1 MPPDRRRLSLAAKR
15 QGPARVAL
23 GRSGLWPAALPC
35 HGRPA
40 LCLPPLA
47 LPSGGR
53 YVPYVQDG
61 PLWYTPLLSRCAVHI
76 PSCMYAATPCCH
88 TQLPMACPS
97 PSRCAGRAVAPP
109 HRCYFGNLQ
118 GYRLAAALDLPRIE
132 LPAKARTVA
141 SGLGRVTGGRGG
153 GVVVWWRTQLRRPAV
168 AVPVRC
174 NGTPAASPLL
184 PSPVPHPTAPRRRPL
199 VGGIDGH
206 DASTLSVWPHPLVHL
221 YVQDLSAW
229 YIMDGTARASSSSS
243 HSAPAD
249 AAVARGMRRCRP
261 RHAPARPAAPNGQ
274 TAMRFPRYHGS
285 FLPPLQS
292 RPPPPPPS
300 LPFLV

>member
-1 MPPDRRRLSLAAKR
+1 M
-15 QGPARVAL
+15 AL

-199 VGGIDGH
+199 VGGIG
-206 DASTLSVWPHPLVHL
+206 WPRRVHAFGLATPVGAPLRTGPLGLVYHG
-221 YVQDLSAW
+221 W
-229 YIMDGTARASSSSS
+229 YGACIIILQSFRA
-243 HSAPAD
+243 
-249 AAVARGMRRCRP
+249 GGCRCRT
-261 RHAPARPAAPNGQ
+261 RHAPLSPAACAGASRRTKRADCHAVSPI
-274 TAMRFPRYHGS
+274 S
-285 FLPPLQS
+285 WELSPPS
-292 RPPPPPPS
+292 PKPPPPS
-300 LPFLV
+300 PPLPTFSRLSASY